1 MQAPVGYVTSSR
13 MEVYRG
19 STLALTVASIGVAA
33 GPEVNSHV
41 TAFIRRRERHR
52 IHAGRQ
58 PTTLVVHQTMA
69 GRAMKV

>member
-1 MQAPVGYVTSSR
+1 MTFSR

-33 GPEVNSHV
+33 GLEVNSHV
-41 TAFIRRRERHR
+41 TAFIRRRERQR
-52 IHAGRQ
+52 IHGAGRQ